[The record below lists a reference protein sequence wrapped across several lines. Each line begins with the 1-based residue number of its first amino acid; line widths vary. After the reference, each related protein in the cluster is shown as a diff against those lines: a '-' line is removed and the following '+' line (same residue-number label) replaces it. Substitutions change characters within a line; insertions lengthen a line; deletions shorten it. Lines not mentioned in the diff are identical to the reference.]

1 MNVVDNFFDKINQLP
16 MLPKVVQEVEAQLKN
31 TDVDL
36 NALADTINHDQVLA
50 ARVLRMSNSAYYGCS
65 RSIQTI
71 EDALALIGLQNVE
84 TLVIASAVTT
94 TFTHIPSVDLNRFW
108 MHSLVT
114 ASIARQISNDAGL
127 ESKTAYIA
135 GLLHS
140 IGQLPMHIVFP
151 AAGMQI
157 TQACRD
163 VSVLDRKNIE
173 QSILGLD
180 HCQIGEVI
188 AKLWN
193 FPEAILCVL
202 RYYAEPLK
210 VEACACTLAPVVY
223 VAAHIALGIE
233 QGKSAHD
240 IAIALETSIAQRL
253 NIHDLEAFA
262 EKIDGYHQFVQEAR
276 DYLN

>member
-1 MNVVDNFFDKINQLP
+1 MNVIDNFFEKINQLP
-16 MLPKVVQEVEAQLKN
+16 MLPKVVQEVEAHLKN
-31 TDVDL
+31 ADVDL
-36 NALADTINHDQVLA
+36 KALADTINHDQVLA

-65 RSIQTI
+65 RTIKTI
-71 EDALALIGLQNVE
+71 EDALALVGLQNIE
-84 TLVIASAVTT
+84 SLVVASAVTT

-114 ASIARQISNDAGL
+114 ASIARQISHDSGL
-127 ESKTAYIA
+127 EANTAYIA

-140 IGQLPMHIVFP
+140 IGQLPIHMVFP
-151 AAGMQI
+151 AAGMQVS
-157 TQACRD
+157 QACRD
-163 VSVLDRKNIE
+163 ASVLDRKNIE

-210 VEACACTLAPVVY
+210 VEACSCTLAPVVY

-240 IAIALETSIAQRL
+240 IAIALDTSIAQRL
-253 NIHDLEAFA
+253 SIHDTQVFA
-262 EKIDGYHQFVQEAR
+262 ASIESYHQFVQEAR